1 MPYIENFALRLIV
14 LVLACVAAANL
25 VAFIKASVAQEPY
38 VFDIIKQLLFPG
50 ALGVLGA
57 VMWKPRA
64 K

>member
-1 MPYIENFALRLIV
+1 MPYIENFALRLIF
-14 LVLACVAAANL
+14 LVVACVAAVNL
-25 VAFIKASVAQEPY
+25 VAFIRASVTQVPY
-38 VFDIIKQLLFPG
+38 VFDIIKHLLFPG